1 MSDCYKV
8 RTYAFNELIDML
20 KINAKEGK
28 PYYGDDQWVIYDY
41 SLWLISKDNCNLI
54 IKIFSSKT
62 TALLNLNH
70 DCPIIRKVAHDYL
83 NLP

>member
-1 MSDCYKV
+1 
-8 RTYAFNELIDML
+8 ML
-20 KINAKEGK
+20 MINAKEGK

-41 SLWLISKDNCNLI
+41 YLWQVSKDDCDLI
-54 IKIFSSKT
+54 IKILSSKT

-70 DCPIIRKVAHDYL
+70 NNTIIRKVAHDYL